1 MKRHIDWLLAVFG
14 IFGTAYGGYLVLW
27 HYGHGNGIHFLGM
40 LLLVLGGISLLL
52 FLLLM
57 VPRALGRW
65 RRGKKA
71 VTEESAAEEAEEA
84 PTESV
89 EEKAPEVEEGAAEEE
104 AEETPLEEM
113 PQPGGEDWDCVSDG
127 SGSSYQD
134 SYAPTVYVRLLGHG
148 PILRIE
154 GARILDMRDGTYYR
168 IEGDTV
174 YQEGYGPRFEIRGSS
189 IKDAYGG
196 GLYELSGSFI
206 NKVYGG
212 AYASMDGN
220 WITLLDGS
228 RKYEISDSLS
238 RKLVLALAALLFER

>member
-1 MKRHIDWLLAVFG
+1 M
-14 IFGTAYGGYLVLW
+14 W
-27 HYGHGNGIHFLGM
+27 HYGHGNGIHFLA
-40 LLLVLGGISLLL
+40 LLLLILGGISLLL

-57 VPRALGRW
+57 ASRALGRW
-65 RRGKKA
+65 KKSKVA
-71 VTEESAAEEAEEA
+71 AAEEAEEA

-89 EEKAPEVEEGAAEEE
+89 TEEEAPEVEEGAAEEE
-104 AEETPLEEM
+104 AEEAPLEEM
-113 PQPGGEDWDCVSDG
+113 PQPGGGDWDYVSDG
-127 SGSSYQD
+127 SGSSHQD

-174 YQEGYGPRFEIRGSS
+174 YQEGYGPRFEIRGSY

-212 AYASMDGN
+212 AYASFDGN
-220 WITLLDGS
+220 MITLVDGS

-238 RKLVLALAALLFER
+238 RKQALALAALLFER